1 MWWTVGLKTG
11 RVSHLSIHVHM
22 GMLSMYRKQVGV
34 LILITGKLVWLL
46 SDSAQNP
53 VVFILLLGQ
62 SLSLASLEDQAK
74 NEIMKSKA
82 QLQVLKCTQSILN
95 RDS

>member
-1 MWWTVGLKTG
+1 
-11 RVSHLSIHVHM
+11 M